1 MMNNTELE
9 EIRILLRTYLSE
21 LSCHIEHEFVNT
33 SNWGTPYFETEDEM
47 NVYEERVRKIYLNLE
62 SHLSDSEKEERRR
75 NRTIR
80 KLRETY
86 QPN

>member
-1 MMNNTELE
+1 MMNNKELE
-9 EIRILLRTYLSE
+9 EISILLRTYLSD
-21 LSCHIEHEFVNT
+21 LDCHDDLVGT
-33 SNWGTPYFETEDEM
+33 NWGTPYFETEDEM

-62 SHLSDSEKEERRR
+62 SHLSDSEKEERKR